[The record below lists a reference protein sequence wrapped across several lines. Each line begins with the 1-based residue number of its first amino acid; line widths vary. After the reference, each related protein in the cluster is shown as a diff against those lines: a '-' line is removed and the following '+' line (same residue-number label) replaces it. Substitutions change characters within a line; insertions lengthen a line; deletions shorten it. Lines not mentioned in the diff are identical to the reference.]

1 MSILVNEF
9 YERLEL
15 GSQEKAEEITFQNET
30 EVKTQL
36 YRAFKSA

>member
-1 MSILVNEF
+1 MSFLVNQF

-15 GSQEKAEEITFQNET
+15 GSQEKAEEITFQNVT